1 MHKLIILCVVTSL
14 TSVLASQS
22 VTVEERAISLFENLS
37 SQCRENIKLLK
48 DAQCKWTINVNDMT
62 VYEDRRTNCVNNMRQ
77 RHEMCM
83 RRIARCEQAEV
94 DTFLQRLCDFDQYT
108 KVNRLQR
115 KFSKECGKKLK
126 KKCYVGETQ
135 QYIDIEDFCTAY
147 EKDGELEECFED
159 IDECDNDED
168 EENFDKIR
176 HLACGCCSIIYNIIL
191 LVMCALFTIITQM
204 SYNS

>member
-1 MHKLIILCVVTSL
+1 MLTYRYHLISDTFDRIGNYTTIIYLALTSSDLIGCSVSEDIMHKLIILCVVTSL

-108 KVNRLQR
+108 KV
-115 KFSKECGKKLK
+115 K
-126 KKCYVGETQ
+126 
-135 QYIDIEDFCTAY
+135 
-147 EKDGELEECFED
+147 
-159 IDECDNDED
+159 
-168 EENFDKIR
+168 
-176 HLACGCCSIIYNIIL
+176 
-191 LVMCALFTIITQM
+191 
-204 SYNS
+204 